1 MKSYKDENKKCSK
14 SRYKK
19 SSMKESPNILNYVST
34 SRWDNKE
41 VIDAYNYSMNNSMD
55 EKLKQIISKFPDDI
69 PDDSVIVDFGTGTGI
84 LAIELVIYFPKCL
97 IIGTYYGKIC

>member
-19 SSMKESPNILNYVST
+19 SSMKESPNILNDVST

-41 VIDAYNYSMNNSMD
+41 VIDAYNYSMNNSMNNSMD

-69 PDDSVIVDFGTGTGI
+69 PDDSVIVDF
-84 LAIELVIYFPKCL
+84 
-97 IIGTYYGKIC
+97 